1 MKETK
6 ETKEERNDF
15 VGEHR
20 YECFGLSE
28 HKHVWYNAFMF
39 TCVCVC
45 VFVIC
50 YMGVYTCMYT

>member
-1 MKETK
+1 MK

-45 VFVIC
+45 VFVLC